1 MFYRLLLILVILVLS
16 EARICKSP
24 KTDNSKRCKK
34 SIESGMDFLDT
45 RECLNNKECCEWDG
59 KCYFEIIAKEKLS
72 AIDKGKSIEDKFLK
86 KAKAETEDSDISSRR
101 FLTMGGPCIQPASSP
116 TPIFPNGCEVTRATP
131 YVTDPPVDVPY
142 CVRIPCESGNDE
154 LEKDAF
160 ACLSR
165 PGCYFDQELFEFR
178 KYMVQQMLPGVPVC
192 HFAIRNRVF
201 QKEAKAYMQRANQP
215 WNPYYTHCLL
225 TKYESEI
232 MAQPDGCNLIPM
244 LEHFGGQAKLAGW
257 KNITPKYCSLIG
269 GCWRYGLGCFY
280 PVDDSV
286 TIKSG
291 ETELERPFTTMPHG
305 RPRCQIFS
313 DRGPR
318 EILKSMHYCLKAG
331 CKVDPQVVDSYYNL
345 MFEYGKTLN
354 ASQHWH
360 LWLSVQEG
368 KTRADNIFEYI
379 PTELNIGFGNLG
391 TIFSSAINNLG
402 MFSNNIEAQPVFP
415 PVPNTNILTL
425 ASNTENPLNMGNF
438 HSIPVPNLAN
448 LFNGADFEWCGPAFM
463 TQGGRPCK
471 PKTTSIQRPSDCP
484 YTNAVPSS
492 LYWLKPLKGSMK
504 GCCDINLCY
513 LSKSEILE
521 AKSGDAHYYTQWTFW
536 SQCSKTCGGGLKR
549 RHRNCMSSDNSQCSL
564 SLEDVVICNSQQ
576 CPIWSE
582 WSPWGQ
588 CSSTCVG
595 GTQKAERICFP
606 SEDSC
611 KGNKEKVRSC
621 NDDIKCV
628 EKFGNWGPWSDDC
641 NPCGTMTYRS
651 RVCIVP
657 PCNVDDLEQ
666 NRECNYQCGSWENWG
681 SWSRCSYGRNFTCR
695 KIRKR
700 KCILNGQSFRVK
712 CKAGSALEEERCSSC
727 NIFGL

>member
-45 RECLNNKECCEWDG
+45 RECSNNKECCEWDG

-72 AIDKGKSIEDKFLK
+72 GIDKGKSIEDKFLK

-142 CVRIPCESGNDE
+142 CVRIPCESGNNE

-165 PGCYFDQELFEFR
+165 PGCYFDQELFESR
-178 KYMVQQMLPGVPVC
+178 KYMGQQMLPGVPVC

-201 QKEAKAYMQRANQP
+201 QKEAKAYMQR
-215 WNPYYTHCLL
+215 
-225 TKYESEI
+225 
-232 MAQPDGCNLIPM
+232 
-244 LEHFGGQAKLAGW
+244 KLDVGW
-257 KNITPKYCSLIG
+257 IHKL
-269 GCWRYGLGCFY
+269 
-280 PVDDSV
+280 
-286 TIKSG
+286 
-291 ETELERPFTTMPHG
+291 
-305 RPRCQIFS
+305 
-313 DRGPR
+313 
-318 EILKSMHYCLKAG
+318 
-331 CKVDPQVVDSYYNL
+331 VDSYYNL
-345 MFEYGKTLN
+345 MFKYGMTLN

-379 PTELNIGFGNLG
+379 PTELNIGFGNLE

-402 MFSNNIEAQPVFP
+402 MFSNNIEAQSVFP

-549 RHRNCMSSDNSQCSL
+549 RHRNCMSSDSSQCSL

-628 EKFGNWGPWSDDC
+628 EKFGNWG
-641 NPCGTMTYRS
+641 
-651 RVCIVP
+651 
-657 PCNVDDLEQ
+657 L
-666 NRECNYQCGSWENWG
+666 
-681 SWSRCSYGRNFTCR
+681 GRT
-695 KIRKR
+695 IA
-700 KCILNGQSFRVK
+700 ILVE
-712 CKAGSALEEERCSSC
+712 L
-727 NIFGL
+727 